1 MKWFGYNVT
10 SDEEGKSS
18 SDEDKKKDEN
28 DLDKSRDDD
37 EKMNLEPSK
46 IGKENV
52 DSQVEMS

>member
-52 DSQVEMS
+52 DS